1 MASLLVGGY
10 ACIDETDGA
19 GMNIMD
25 IATRQ
30 LRDDALQATAPN
42 LEERIGKLSP
52 AHAVAGKISPYFVQ
66 RFQFAS
72 SCLVI
77 QWSGDNPNSLAGTSV
92 RPNFWHSSLY
102 IITF

>member
-30 LRDDALQATAPN
+30 LRDDALQVLFFILLFASTNVQDSEFQTSYFFFLKTISDFRLMLATVDCSCILTRENATAHT
-42 LEERIGKLSP
+42 RIKL
-52 AHAVAGKISPYFVQ
+52 
-66 RFQFAS
+66 
-72 SCLVI
+72 
-77 QWSGDNPNSLAGTSV
+77 D
-92 RPNFWHSSLY
+92 
-102 IITF
+102 